1 MRDAHMTSRVIWLLT
16 TLSTALIATAWGD
29 TTAAPGVETHHD
41 SLVGAWR
48 SQIRFSTG
56 PLAEVKNL
64 EFMYVYNVGGTM
76 TESSNYDGAPPVPPA
91 YGVWRKT
98 GEHRFET
105 KYTFF
110 MTKSPATFDEIAKG
124 GGWLPSGHGVL
135 TEQITL
141 AEDGNTYTSTVSITA
156 FDSAG
161 KPLEF
166 GGEGTGTATR
176 MDF

>member
-1 MRDAHMTSRVIWLLT
+1 MTSRTVWLLL
-16 TLSTALIATAWGD
+16 TLSALIATAWGD
-29 TTAAPGVETHHD
+29 TTAQPSAEARHD

-48 SQIRFSTG
+48 SQIRFGTG
-56 PLAEVKNL
+56 PLAELKDL

-105 KYTFF
+105 KYAFF
-110 MTKSPATFDEIAKG
+110 ITKSPATFDEIAKG
-124 GGWLPSGHGVL
+124 GGWSPTGHGVL
-135 TEQITL
+135 SEQITR
-141 AEDGNTYTSTVSITA
+141 AEDGNNYTSTVSFTA
-156 FDSAG
+156 FDNAG
-161 KPLEF
+161 KALEF
-166 GGEGTGTATR
+166 GREGTGTATR